1 MLTELK
7 KVRYPVETALLL
19 ALCFVLPLVEAT
31 KSLLWIAYGVTWL
44 VNRIRARDFGGR
56 WDPWDTLIAVW
67 IASGFVVAAF
77 AGLHGSEWRGAGD
90 LLRYGSLLWFVK
102 RARYR
107 ARELKW
113 MLGWLV
119 ASTVVGLAVG
129 YFRMWSGIGKSGT
142 LQLHSVGHVNHT
154 AIYLAIMLGVC
165 ASWVFARWKAWRYN
179 TRMVALAV
187 TIFVLVSLVV
197 TASRGAIGVGLAML
211 LLLAIA
217 WWPRWRTP
225 VVAGGVGVALVAA
238 VAIVGGVEVLQKQE
252 RDVAAQ
258 NVLSFRDGIWRMGL
272 AGFERF
278 PLFGVG
284 MDNYEQIDE
293 ERVRT
298 WRRESGKGYNAKDYV
313 HFPHG
318 HSIYVNTLAERG
330 VFGFFVLMAVLV
342 VWGVM
347 LIRYRPDA
355 HDFDE
360 EWLFWGSAACSWI
373 VTVAAGTVN
382 TTLHHEHG
390 ILAALLLGAWLSRL
404 HGRRAS

>member
-1 MLTELK
+1 
-7 KVRYPVETALLL
+7 
-19 ALCFVLPLVEAT
+19 
-31 KSLLWIAYGVTWL
+31 
-44 VNRIRARDFGGR
+44 
-56 WDPWDTLIAVW
+56 
-67 IASGFVVAAF
+67 
-77 AGLHGSEWRGAGD
+77 
-90 LLRYGSLLWFVK
+90 
-102 RARYR
+102 
-107 ARELKW
+107 
-113 MLGWLV
+113 
-119 ASTVVGLAVG
+119 
-129 YFRMWSGIGKSGT
+129 
-142 LQLHSVGHVNHT
+142 
-154 AIYLAIMLGVC
+154 
-165 ASWVFARWKAWRYN
+165 
-179 TRMVALAV
+179 
-187 TIFVLVSLVV
+187 
-197 TASRGAIGVGLAML
+197 
-211 LLLAIA
+211 
-217 WWPRWRTP
+217 
-225 VVAGGVGVALVAA
+225 
-238 VAIVGGVEVLQKQE
+238 
-252 RDVAAQ
+252 
-258 NVLSFRDGIWRMGL
+258 MGL